1 MSMSKE
7 TIRQIARNWDIS
19 EEEAETAKYLGDGV
33 YAFFYGANV
42 WLRTLEGNAIALEHA
57 VTKQLIEYAILHQ
70 GEME

>member
-1 MSMSKE
+1 MSLRKGV
-7 TIRQIARNWDIS
+7 IRQIARDWDIS
-19 EEEAETAKYLGDGV
+19 EEEAETVEYLGDGV
-33 YAFFYGANV
+33 YAFFYGSNI